1 MSLSEEPESKGGTL
15 STDRKRVQ
23 LDRAGSPV
31 PSCLSMKSDHSMAEP
46 DNFRGE
52 CTGDERVQ
60 LDRAG
65 SPVPSCLSMKS
76 GHSMAEPDNFRGEF
90 AGDERVQLDRAG
102 SPVPSCLSMK
112 SDHSMAEPDNFRGEF
127 AGDERVL
134 QSLESSSFEEKSSEK
149 LSPPKQ
155 SLLHT
160 LVELK
165 KNGKLIL
172 FQSHLCQD
180 CPECFKTLSEDP
192 SVLEKFMKMKESFKS
207 HQSHDYP
214 ECSEREQEDPE
225 VLYIVEKMLETCGS
239 ERSLKITLHILRNM
253 KQKDL
258 TDSLERYEQ
267 HNESMKRAQQ
277 ALKTHLKKKFEY
289 IFEGLAVQGHTTL
302 LYEIYTELYITEG
315 GSGGVNNEHE
325 VRHIETAS
333 KRQTTQETP
342 ILCNDI
348 FKPLP
353 GQEKR
358 IRTVLTKGIAGIGKT
373 VSVQKFILDWAEGKA
388 NQDVDFIFTLPFRDL
403 NLKKERAFSLMQL
416 LQHYF
421 PQLKEIKSVEGDE
434 VKVVFIFDGLD
445 ECRVPLHFQGNEIC
459 CDITESSSV
468 DVLLTNLIKGNLLPS
483 ALLWITSRPA
493 AANRIPCECI
503 HQVTEVRGFSDP
515 QKKEFFR
522 KRIRDQKQACR
533 IISHIQSS
541 RSLYIMCHIPVF
553 CWISATVLETMLG
566 KVESGDLPKTLTEM
580 HTHFL
585 LIQTNVKNLKYRGSD
600 KTNPKMSASDTE
612 IILKLGQL
620 AFVQLEKGN
629 LIFYE
634 EDLRDSGI
642 DVCEASVYSGVCT
655 EIFKEERGLGQEKVY
670 CFVHLSIQEYLAALF
685 VFHSCVNEHR
695 NVLRAE
701 ESKPHSGR
709 VQLSEL
715 HETAVDQALRSKN
728 GHLDLFL
735 RFLLGLSLDSIHILL
750 GGLLTQTGSR
760 SPVPDPQTQ
769 TESRSGSINKTA
781 QYIKEKI
788 KSESSAERTIN
799 LFHCL
804 NELNDNSA
812 LEEIQNSLRS
822 GKLSDKELEP
832 HQCSALAFVLLI
844 SEEILDEFDLKTYN
858 TSVAGRHRLVPV
870 ARNCRK
876 AILHSCNLS
885 EKSWET
891 VASALQSSNSPLR
904 DLDLSSNNLGDAGVK
919 LLCAGLMSPNCKLQR
934 LDLSSNNLGDAGVK
948 LLCTGL
954 MSPNCKLQRLDLSYN
969 NLGDAGVE
977 LLCAGLMSPNCK
989 LQRLGLG
996 WCNLTEGCC
1005 DVLASVLRSPHS
1017 ELSDLELRDNELQ
1030 DSGVTALS
1038 AGLEDPHCKLQTL
1051 GLSGCRVT
1059 QRGCDSLTSALCS
1072 NPSHLRE
1079 LDLRYNH
1086 PGDSGVRALSAAKLD
1101 TLTLLVEHGGKDRIK
1116 PGPRKYGCRLTLDP
1130 NTAHKELSLSEGN
1143 RKVTHTPG
1151 REEPYPDHPERF
1163 ESDRQVLSRE
1173 CLCERCYWEAE
1184 FSVSE
1189 GGGVDIAVTYKG
1201 IRRKGGTEDC
1211 VFGWNKNSWSLE
1223 CDEHSY
1229 SAWHNNNRTDLPA
1242 SPSPYHRAGVCDDG
1256 AGAGMCVYR
1265 VGVCVDRPAGTL
1277 SFYSVSDSDTLTLL
1291 HTLHTHFTQH
1301 TPLCAGFYV
1310 WEGCSVSLC
1319 QLE

>member
-1 MSLSEEPESKGGTL
+1 
-15 STDRKRVQ
+15 
-23 LDRAGSPV
+23 
-31 PSCLSMKSDHSMAEP
+31 
-46 DNFRGE
+46 
-52 CTGDERVQ
+52 
-60 LDRAG
+60 
-65 SPVPSCLSMKS
+65 
-76 GHSMAEPDNFRGEF
+76 
-90 AGDERVQLDRAG
+90 
-102 SPVPSCLSMK
+102 
-112 SDHSMAEPDNFRGEF
+112 
-127 AGDERVL
+127 
-134 QSLESSSFEEKSSEK
+134 
-149 LSPPKQ
+149 
-155 SLLHT
+155 
-160 LVELK
+160 
-165 KNGKLIL
+165 
-172 FQSHLCQD
+172 
-180 CPECFKTLSEDP
+180 
-192 SVLEKFMKMKESFKS
+192 
-207 HQSHDYP
+207 
-214 ECSEREQEDPE
+214 
-225 VLYIVEKMLETCGS
+225 
-239 ERSLKITLHILRNM
+239 
-253 KQKDL
+253 
-258 TDSLERYEQ
+258 
-267 HNESMKRAQQ
+267 
-277 ALKTHLKKKFEY
+277 KTHLKKKFEY

-302 LYEIYTELYITEG
+302 LNEIYTELYITEG

-325 VRHIETAS
+325 VRQIETAS

-353 GQEKR
+353 GQEKH
-358 IRTVLTKGIAGIGKT
+358 IKTVLTKGIAGIGKT

-445 ECRVPLHFQGNEIC
+445 ECRLPLHFQSNEIC
-459 CDITESSSV
+459 CDITKSSSV

-493 AANRIPCECI
+493 AANQIPPECI
-503 HQVTEVRGFSDP
+503 HQVTEVRGFNDP
-515 QKKEFFR
+515 QKKEYFR
-522 KRIRDQKQACR
+522 KRIRDQNQASR

-541 RSLYIMCHIPVF
+541 RSLNIMCHIPVF

-566 KVESGDLPKTLTEM
+566 KAESGDLPKTLTEM
-580 HTHFL
+580 YTHFL

-600 KTNPKMSASDTE
+600 ETNPKMSASDTE

-620 AFVQLEKGN
+620 AFPQLEKGN

-642 DVCEASVYSGVCT
+642 DVSEASVYSGVCT

-685 VFHSCVNEHR
+685 VFHSCVNENR

-715 HETAVDQALRSKN
+715 HETAVDQALESKN

-735 RFLLGLSLDSIHILL
+735 RFLLGLSLDSIQPLL
-750 GGLLTQTGSR
+750 GGILTQAGSR

-769 TESRSGSINKTA
+769 TESRSESIEETVE
-781 QYIKEKI
+781 YIKEKI
-788 KSESSAERTIN
+788 RDESSAERTIN

-804 NELNDNSA
+804 NELNDNFQVKR
-812 LEEIQNSLRS
+812 IQNSLRS
-822 GKLSDKELEP
+822 GKLSDKELQP
-832 HQCSALAFVLLI
+832 HQCSALAFVLLM
-844 SEEILDEFDLKTYN
+844 SEEVLDEFDLKTYN
-858 TSVAGRHRLVPV
+858 TSEAGRHRLVPV
-870 ARNCRK
+870 VRNCRK
-876 AILHSCNLS
+876 AILNSCGLS
-885 EKSWET
+885 EESCEIL
-891 VASALQSSNSPLR
+891 ASALQSSNSPLR
-904 DLDLSSNNLGDAGVK
+904 DLDLSSNKLGDAGVK
-919 LLCAGLMSPNCKLQR
+919 
-934 LDLSSNNLGDAGVK
+934 
-948 LLCTGL
+948 
-954 MSPNCKLQRLDLSYN
+954 
-969 NLGDAGVE
+969 

-1030 DSGVTALS
+1030 DSGVRALS
-1038 AGLEDPHCKLQTL
+1038 AGLEDPHCKLQRL

-1059 QRGCDSLTSALCS
+1059 QRGCDSLASALCS

-1101 TLTLLVEHGGKDRIK
+1101 TPTLLVEHGGENRIK

-1130 NTAHKELSLSEGN
+1130 NTAHRGLSLSEGN

-1163 ESDRQVLSRE
+1163 ESVCQVLCRE
-1173 CLCERCYWEAE
+1173 SVCERCYWEAE
-1184 FSVSE
+1184 CSVS
-1189 GGGVDIAVTYKG
+1189 GGGWVDIAVTYKG
-1201 IRRKGGTEDC
+1201 IRRKGRDEDC
-1211 VFGWNKNSWSLE
+1211 VFGFNKNSWSLW
-1223 CDEHSY
+1223 CRKHSY
-1229 SAWHNNNRTDLPA
+1229 SVWHNNNRTRLPA
-1242 SPSPYHRAGVCDDG
+1242 PPSPYHRAGVCDDG
-1256 AGAGMCVYR
+1256 AGAGVCGYR

-1291 HTLHTHFTQH
+1291 HTFHTHFTQH
-1301 TPLCAGFYV
+1301 TPLCAGFRV
-1310 WEGCSVSLC
+1310 GWGEGSVSLC